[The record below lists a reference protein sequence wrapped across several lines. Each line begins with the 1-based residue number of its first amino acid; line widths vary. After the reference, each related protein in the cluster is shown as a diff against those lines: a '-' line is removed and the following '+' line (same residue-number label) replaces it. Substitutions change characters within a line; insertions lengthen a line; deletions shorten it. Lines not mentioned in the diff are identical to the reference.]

1 VESKRSRSYP
11 KLILT
16 SRSIIESMSNRGRVI
31 ILRIGSCIFNSFIA
45 TSFYTLLVFI
55 IRVTKGPSRFPYINI
70 RGSREALLFV
80 AKESSSSSFISSV
93 TLLIVAYP

>member
-16 SRSIIESMSNRGRVI
+16 SKSIIESISSRGRVI
-31 ILRIGSCIFNSFIA
+31 ILRIGSYIFSPFMA
-45 TSFYTLLVFI
+45 TSSYTLLVFI
-55 IRVTKGPSRFPYINI
+55 IRITRGPPRFPYISI
-70 RGSREALLFV
+70 RGSREALLFI
-80 AKESSSSSFISSV
+80 AEESSSSSSISSV

>member
-16 SRSIIESMSNRGRVI
+16 SRSIIDSILSRRRVI
-31 ILRIGSCIFNSFIA
+31 ILRIGSYIFNPFIA
-45 TSFYTLLVFI
+45 TSSYTLLVFI
-55 IRVTKGPSRFPYINI
+55 IRITKGPPRFPYISV
-70 RGSREALLFV
+70 RDPQEALLRV
-80 AKESSSSSFISSV
+80 TSDSSSSSSISSV